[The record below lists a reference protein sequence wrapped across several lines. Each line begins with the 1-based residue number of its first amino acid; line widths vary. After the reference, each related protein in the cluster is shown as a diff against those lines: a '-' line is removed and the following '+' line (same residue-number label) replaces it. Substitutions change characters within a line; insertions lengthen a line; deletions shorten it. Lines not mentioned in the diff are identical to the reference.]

1 MNKKQK
7 AAQCKQILNKYAIN
21 TIVTDTDDIQFLIS
35 IFENHSDWNKKNGN
49 GVSSISVILS
59 KYKNRCFQLNRI
71 DSTITDISYFESIS
85 NKSPLLNIK
94 NACRNAIYPIIV
106 EFRKENIS
114 YGISKCPISGDIL
127 TKQNTHIDHY
137 DLTFDEMFKQWLK
150 DKNVDEL
157 FSKIN
162 ESQDNSF
169 ETFFTD
175 NSIIED
181 FRNFHNANSKLRAV
195 SKFTNLST
203 LKYFLKGE

>member
-7 AAQCKQILNKYAIN
+7 TDQCQQILYKYPLNA
-21 TIVTDTDDIQFLIS
+21 IVTDTDDIQFLLS

-49 GVSSISVILS
+49 GISTIIVILT

-71 DSTITDISYFESIS
+71 DSTSTDISYVESIS

-106 EFRKENIS
+106 EFRKENVR

-127 TKQNTHIDHY
+127 TKENTQIDHY
-137 DLTFDEMFKQWLK
+137 DLSFDEMFNQWVK
-150 DKNVDEL
+150 GESVDKL

-162 ESQDNSF
+162 ESEDNSF

-175 NSIIED
+175 SSIIEN
-181 FRNFHNANSKLRAV
+181 FKNFHNANSKLRAV

-203 LKYFLKGE
+203 LKYILKGE